1 LIWKYGDETG
11 NFFGTVMVKPMLMV
25 ADGLMEYG
33 DGCLWMLIWYFSS
46 NFSRKKSGI
55 SR

>member
-1 LIWKYGDETG
+1 MKAAK
-11 NFFGTVMVKPMLMV
+11 FGTVMVKHGKTMLMV

-33 DGCLWMLIWYFSS
+33 DGCLWMLIWYFS
-46 NFSRKKSGI
+46 RKNSGI